1 MKTWL
6 LPGLLVGVAL
16 MAPLFTIACTSDS
29 EDDAAAPAEEDEI
42 RRRKLG
48 EEGDACNE
56 KKACKEGLLCKA
68 QSSGPPPGAVGLP
81 APTITCGG
89 PPPNAR
95 CAACPGGGEG
105 YKHYNGEP
113 SCDCC
118 EESSGPPPGA
128 VGLPAPPPDGTCQKP
143 GPGELG
149 GNCSSSIPCN
159 PGLVCKYASGGGSM
173 PPGAV
178 GLPAPRTGTC
188 QESSGP
194 PPGAVGLPQR

>member
-6 LPGLLVGVAL
+6 LPGLVLGLAIA
-16 MAPLFTIACTSDS
+16 APLFTVACASD
-29 EDDAAAPAEEDEI
+29 DDSTEGANDDEI
-42 RRRKLG
+42 KKKKLG
-48 EEGDACNE
+48 LEGDPCNAQ
-56 KKACKEGLLCKA
+56 KACKEGLLCKA

-95 CAACPGGGEG
+95 CTSCPNG
-105 YKHYNGEP
+105 YKQYNGEP

-118 EESSGPPPGA
+118 ASSGPPPGA
-128 VGLPAPPPDGTCQKP
+128 VGLPAPQPDGTCQKP

-149 GNCSSSIPCN
+149 GTCGGWDNIQCN
-159 PGLVCKYASGGGSM
+159 PGLTCVYTGGTGGGL
-173 PPGAV
+173 PPGAM
-178 GLPAPRTGTC
+178 GMPAPQKGTC
-188 QESSGP
+188 KAVSGP